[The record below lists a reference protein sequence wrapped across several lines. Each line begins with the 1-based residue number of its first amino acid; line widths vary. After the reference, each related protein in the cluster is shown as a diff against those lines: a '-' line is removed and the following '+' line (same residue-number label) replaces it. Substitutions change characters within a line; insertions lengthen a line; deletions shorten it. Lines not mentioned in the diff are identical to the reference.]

1 VTPVTVEKLMQ
12 AMEVD
17 LKRAGRYVE
26 DSLVNFIDRAHK
38 EIVESSK
45 WAWRE
50 VEVNTASVVA
60 TGSNN
65 FTEIVFPLNTLDT
78 PQVDVDGI
86 MWVKDYSNKREL
98 WPTDVEPFQL
108 NGNLPTYYRIS
119 SDGLKLVLFP
129 AVEAIADLRYKY
141 WRKLYTLEAP
151 ADTLLIPDKFDDVVT
166 NLALSYALRGVDDTR
181 AAEYDSVAAR
191 GMFRMRTGK
200 YGQENARMFIKPDQQ
215 TQLIGRF
222 ARGFDTSQN
231 TP

>member
-1 VTPVTVEKLMQ
+1 MTVEKLMQ
-12 AMEVD
+12 GMEID

-50 VEVNTASVVA
+50 VEVNTASVIA

-65 FTEIVFPLNTLDT
+65 FTEITFPLNTLST

-98 WPTDVEPFQL
+98 WPTDVEPFRL
-108 NGNLPTYYRIS
+108 DGKLPSYYRTS
-119 SDGLKLVLFP
+119 TDSLKLVLYP
-129 AVEAIADLRYKY
+129 AAEAIADLRYKY

-166 NLALSYALRGVDDTR
+166 NLALSYAFRGVDDTR
-181 AAEYDSVAAR
+181 SGDFETLATR

-200 YGQENARMFIKPDQQ
+200 YGQENARMFINPDPQ
-215 TQLIGRF
+215 TQLIGRS

>member
-1 VTPVTVEKLMQ
+1 VTVEKLMQ
-12 AMEVD
+12 GMEVD

-26 DSLVNFIDRAHK
+26 DSLVDFIDRAHK

-60 TGSNN
+60 TPPNN
-65 FTEIVFPLNTLDT
+65 FTEILLPLNTATT
-78 PQVDVDGI
+78 PAVDVDGI

-98 WPTDVEPFQL
+98 SPTDVEPFQL
-108 NGNLPTYYRIS
+108 NGQLPSYYRVS
-119 SDGLKLVLFP
+119 ADGLKLVLFP
-129 AVEAIADLRYKY
+129 AATAIADLRYKY
-141 WRKLYTLEAP
+141 WRKLYTLTAP
-151 ADTLLIPDKFDDVVT
+151 SDALLIPDKFDDVVK
-166 NLALSYALRGVDDTR
+166 NLSLSYAFRGVDDTR
-181 AAEYDSVAAR
+181 SGDFETLATR

-200 YGQENARMFIKPDQQ
+200 YGQENARMFIKPDPQ

>member
-1 VTPVTVEKLMQ
+1 MTVEKIMQ
-12 AMEVD
+12 GMEVD

-26 DSLVNFIDRAHK
+26 DSMVNFIDRAHK

-50 VEVNTASVVA
+50 VEVSTSSTVA
-60 TGSNN
+60 VSPAN
-65 FTEIVFPLNTLDT
+65 FVEITLPLN
-78 PQVDVDGI
+78 PASQVDVDGI
-86 MWVKDYSNKREL
+86 MWVKDYSNGREL
-98 WPTDVEPFQL
+98 WPTEVEPF
-108 NGNLPTYYRIS
+108 NLTGKLPKHYRIK

-129 AVEAIADLRYKY
+129 AAQAIADLRYKY
-141 WRKLYTLEAP
+141 WRKLYTLNAP

-166 NLALSYALRGVDDTR
+166 NLALSYAFRGVDDTR
-181 AAEYDSVAAR
+181 SVDFETLATR

-200 YGQENARMFIKPDQQ
+200 YGQENARMLVKPDPQ

-222 ARGFDTSQN
+222 SRGFDTSQN